1 MQITGQTPIRRDPR
15 YRFPV
20 EKRARIEAGLT
31 SGQPAYQEDQDA
43 RFFDD
48 LEATVRDI
56 SLSGAA
62 LNSAASV
69 STGQYVE
76 LHIDGV
82 PPIAGNVVRAYG
94 GVVAIQFKKDE
105 AARLRLEREVSRL
118 NRVA

>member
-1 MQITGQTPIRRDPR
+1 MQITGHTPVRRDPR

-20 EKRARIEAGLT
+20 EKRARIESGVTAG
-31 SGQPAYQEDQDA
+31 QQDDHDA
-43 RFFDD
+43 QFFDD

-62 LNSAASV
+62 LNSAAAV

-82 PPIAGNVVRAYG
+82 PPIAGNVVRAYN

-105 AARLRLEREVSRL
+105 AARLRLEREVSQL